1 MDLNTSSSNQPSSS
15 TNPKPSNNNN
25 NNNNNGNI
33 KKTVNKPVNSS
44 ESNIPTPHQ
53 TNNNNN
59 LVKPFKI
66 HLNKNNNGTPRLN
79 QPTKP
84 NESPMLNQ
92 TTDKSNKKPGTQPEE
107 VELGEIIRPKS
118 SLAESI
124 NQASSSSSSSSTGS
138 SEQVPKLSIKPFNK
152 LPSSSSIPKPNDNS
166 KLNESLLKDKFKK
179 SKSNVNPQQL
189 TPTNQQV
196 QQQQQQLGQHLLQQ
210 LASNSASQIPPPL
223 TPEQIPAF
231 LFLQSLKA
239 QGLPISF
246 PNPISPSPNISDLN
260 NKKRKFGEFHGE
272 ETGDLMS
279 HSSFQ
284 HQQHQQQKT
293 NPPKQK
299 QMKSDFQSMMMN
311 NGQNDFGENSMSN
324 EMGYD
329 FDQPQ
334 LDLKRTLSEIAVG
347 HASFDSS
354 QLIDVVAASKFI
366 KNSQQQQH
374 QHGQA
379 QAKLNSKSSKI
390 MFDKPNMNNSNSM
403 PKSNSM
409 KSNDSNSFEP
419 IRVKIQQPSSNNG
432 NSSSQK
438 PKKPSMLPSRP
449 SISPQDSDTIFTPTI
464 TMNTPSSMNK
474 KQNHHDPS
482 GLTPSNVNRQTTKS
496 PSFSKSNNTGQPF
509 QSQSSASSSSSKSSI
524 SPNNMKTESSNS
536 HKASMLSSGA
546 PKQQSN
552 PELMSKSATMKIVS
566 KVVQVNHSASSQ
578 ICPGCNKPDDS
589 GPMICCDSCD
599 DWYHW

>member
-1 MDLNTSSSNQPSSS
+1 MDLNTSSSN
-15 TNPKPSNNNN
+15 PKPSNNTNN
-25 NNNNNGNI
+25 NNSNNGNI

-44 ESNIPTPHQ
+44 ESNIPNPHQ
-53 TNNNNN
+53 TNSNNNN

-66 HLNKNNNGTPRLN
+66 HLSKNNNGTPRPN

-124 NQASSSSSSSSTGS
+124 NQASSSSSSSTGS

-152 LPSSSSIPKPNDNS
+152 LPSSSSIPKQNDNS
-166 KLNESLLKDKFKK
+166 KLNESLQKDKFKK

-189 TPTNQQV
+189 TPTNQQA
-196 QQQQQQLGQHLLQQ
+196 QQQQLGQHLLQQ

-239 QGLPISF
+239 QGLPIPF
-246 PNPISPSPNISDLN
+246 PNPISPSPNINDLN
-260 NKKRKFGEFHGE
+260 NKKRKFVEFHGE
-272 ETGDLMS
+272 EMGDLMP
-279 HSSFQ
+279 HSSSQ
-284 HQQHQQQKT
+284 QQHQQQKI

-311 NGQNDFGENSMSN
+311 NSQNDFGENSMSN

-329 FDQPQ
+329 FDQPR

-354 QLIDVVAASKFI
+354 QLIDVMTSKFM
-366 KNSQQQQH
+366 KNSQQQQQ

-379 QAKLNSKSSKI
+379 QAKLNPKSSKM

-419 IRVKIQQPSSNNG
+419 IRVKIQHPPSNNG
-432 NSSSQK
+432 NSSGQK
-438 PKKPSMLPSRP
+438 PKKPSMPPSRP

-464 TMNTPSSMNK
+464 TMNTSSNINK
-474 KQNHHDPS
+474 KQNHHDPT
-482 GLTPSNVNRQTTKS
+482 GLTPTNVNRQTTKS

-509 QSQSSASSSSSKSSI
+509 QPQPSSSSSSSKSSI
-524 SPNNMKTESSNS
+524 SPNNIKTESSNS
-536 HKASMLSSGA
+536 HKASLLSSGA